1 MITSRN
7 LDKEIF
13 RKLIKNISFELMTPF
28 FMHSE
33 FETQD
38 NIICQ
43 KLSKLVDRQ
52 FTNDLIMFY
61 FPAKDEVKINN
72 VWTKW
77 GREFCLPAMAGKEI
91 VSKIVRSNDKLISA
105 GWGHVKEPSEQAS
118 PADLARISAIVVP
131 GRAFDKKCRRL
142 GRGKAHYDTFLAKLP
157 ATTYKIGVAYR
168 HQIFESIPVE
178 AHDVSMDLVITAD
191 TQIRV

>member
-1 MITSRN
+1 MSSSRN
-7 LDKEIF
+7 LDKEIY
-13 RKLIKNISFELMTPF
+13 RKLVKNISFELMTPF

-43 KLSKLVDRQ
+43 KLSELFNRQ

-72 VWTKW
+72 VWANW
-77 GREFCLPAMAGKEI
+77 DREFCLPSMVDKEI
-91 VSKIVRSNDKLISA
+91 ASKIVHSNDKLISA
-105 GWGHVKEPSEQAS
+105 GWGHVKEPTEQAS
-118 PADLARISAIVVP
+118 LADLTKIGAIVVP

-142 GRGKAHYDTFLAKLP
+142 GRGKAHYDHFLAKLP
-157 ATTYKIGVAYR
+157 ATTYKIGVAYG
-168 HQIFESIPVE
+168 HQIFESVPVE
-178 AHDVSMDLVITAD
+178 AHDISMDLVITAD
-191 TQIRV
+191 TRIRV